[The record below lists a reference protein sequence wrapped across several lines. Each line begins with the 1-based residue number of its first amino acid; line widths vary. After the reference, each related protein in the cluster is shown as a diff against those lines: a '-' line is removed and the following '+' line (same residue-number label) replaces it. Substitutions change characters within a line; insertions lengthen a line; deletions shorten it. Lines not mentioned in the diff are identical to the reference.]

1 MEKLFNEFIQGL
13 RKFQDESNKNI
24 HLYEGENFIFWKTTN
39 INYHALLSSLPDGYL
54 LITKNPTSK
63 LLEVNELNLNI
74 YNEYISTG
82 DYINKCK
89 RVLSDDCKNL
99 NRLCLCEVMRNSI
112 SKYYSKVL
120 DTNTIYDISKFKTL
134 ESYDSN
140 SAYNDRD
147 FDYLIIEPYLLPI
160 KISYVRNI
168 VSYISFKSYE
178 LPLPLVFYVEDDRT
192 PPEATKSKKTIYTI
206 LKPNT
211 NSHIKYSIYSIY
223 EHYGI
228 LTSLLRKDETIMN
241 DTVVDNTC
249 SLENRKISI
258 NKELLSNITISEF
271 ITNLDS
277 NLNKEIPNICIACSR
292 YDIYNNSAIYKKCED
307 NFNVLYDKFSIDKII
322 RTIPGPFISL
332 FVRWSVN
339 LKDQL
344 YPCIPK
350 PAINNIYDGLFIARV
365 GSAKH
370 SLLPKLFKDIK
381 ILEKFIEITSLYNK
395 SNEYSKV
402 NSMSLHS
409 IESKYSSNGNIEL
422 NESEEPTFFLRGES
436 VNYVSSFI
444 KQLLCIWSHSILHG
458 KHKLSEVEQIET
470 EQPNF
475 NSNRKSLL
483 SFSIDRIDMDFTDH
497 LWHYLKRSYCIKDIY
512 DTINLII
519 EELEESSFSS
529 KITSKLLPFIRDDN
543 ETIIGQMTRLAIKI
557 SKLQRFDKNEND
569 DRIKALKNK
578 WKNYKHNWCL
588 NISMIPFI
596 IIQIG
601 IECII
606 NDMKLVIKKAD
617 PSIDETQLEWYLDYI
632 NTNILNTNSEINN
645 EVVIYEQMNR
655 NITSR
660 IKRLFCTCEL
670 ASLCLQIK
678 IPWDILHKIMHTS
691 LEYYKYCSEISS
703 PLFALPIYNK
713 NIIKQYI
720 SSRSPNDVDI
730 SVNDY
735 FSINFQKINLI
746 DIPVIGNNNKEES
759 LQWFNTY
766 PVNLWNICSEIELAS
781 SQNQTSNKILTHYS
795 VQIKQKI
802 M

>member
-1 MEKLFNEFIQGL
+1 MEKLFNELIQGL

-24 HLYEGENFIFWKTTN
+24 HLYEEENFIFWKTTN
-39 INYHALLSSLPDGYL
+39 INYHTLLSSLPDGYL

-63 LLEVNELNLNI
+63 LLEINELNPNI
-74 YNEYISTG
+74 YSGYISTE

-120 DTNTIYDISKFKTL
+120 DTNIIYDISKFKTL
-134 ESYDSN
+134 ESYDNN
-140 SAYNDRD
+140 STYNRD

-168 VSYISFKSYE
+168 VSYISFKNYE
-178 LPLPLVFYVEDDRT
+178 LPLPLVFYVEDDRI
-192 PPEATKSKKTIYTI
+192 PPEATKGKKTIYTI

-211 NSHIKYSIYSIY
+211 NSYIKYSIYSIY
-223 EHYGI
+223 EYYGI
-228 LTSLLRKDETIMN
+228 LTSLLRKDEIIMN
-241 DTVVDNTC
+241 NKVDDNTC
-249 SLENRKISI
+249 NLENRKISI
-258 NKELLSNITISEF
+258 NKEPLNNITISEF
-271 ITNLDS
+271 ITNLDC
-277 NLNKEIPNICIACSR
+277 NLNNKEMPNICIACSR
-292 YDIYNNSAIYKKCED
+292 YDIYNNSAIYKRYED
-307 NFNVLYDKFSIDKII
+307 NFNVFYDKFSIDKVI

-332 FVRWSVN
+332 FVRWSIN

-350 PAINNIYDGLFIARV
+350 PTINNIYDGLFIARV

-370 SLLPKLFKDIK
+370 SLLPKLFKDIE
-381 ILEKFIEITSLYNK
+381 ILEKFIEITSLYSESK
-395 SNEYSKV
+395 EYSKV

-409 IESKYSSNGNIEL
+409 IESKYSSNENIKL

-458 KHKLSEVEQIET
+458 KHKLSEVKQIET
-470 EQPNF
+470 EQSNF

-483 SFSIDRIDMDFTDH
+483 PFSIDRIDMDFTDH

-529 KITSKLLPFIRDDN
+529 KITSRLLPFVRDDN
-543 ETIIGQMTRLAIKI
+543 ETIIGQMSRLAIQI

-569 DRIKALKNK
+569 DKIKVLKSK

-632 NTNILNTNSEINN
+632 STNILNTDSKINN
-645 EVVIYEQMNR
+645 EVAIYEHMNK

-660 IKRLFCTCEL
+660 IKRLLCTCEL

-720 SSRSPNDVDI
+720 SSRSPNDIDI

-735 FSINFQKINLI
+735 FNINFQKINPI
-746 DIPVIGNNNKEES
+746 DIPVIGNHHKEES

-766 PVNLWNICSEIELAS
+766 PVNLWNVYSEIELAS